1 MMRVKHINSLT
12 SNVKHELG
20 NYLTFF
26 LTSPLTRLKIAEV
39 INVFLSIFCENS
51 FLLSLKFFKASL
63 LVSLERCVVITVYI
77 YIFYLIPFFKS
88 PLYIDSQILRIL
100 SPTSPVAE
108 QTLLMRNLFQ
118 ADGVLLLKSST
129 MLILV
134 TFSKLITKSLK
145 STSEI
150 FFCLLNG
157 VSSLLS

>member
-1 MMRVKHINSLT
+1 MRVKHNNSLT
-12 SNVKHELG
+12 SNVEHELG

-26 LTSPLTRLKIAEV
+26 LTSPLTRLKIADV

-51 FLLSLKFFKASL
+51 FRLSLKSLKASL
-63 LVSLERCVVITVYI
+63 LISLKRCVVSTVYYI
-77 YIFYLIPFFKS
+77 FIFYLIPFFKS

-108 QTLLMRNLFQ
+108 QTLLIRNLFQ

-134 TFSKLITKSLK
+134 TFSKLITNSLK

-157 VSSLLS
+157 VSSLLN